1 MHERRCEP
9 RPGARRRNALDEEP
23 APSAGSVL
31 GSSRG
36 RRRFLRADD
45 AAPGA
50 RRYARSTVD
59 TYIAGPGSRP
69 TRPGRAQRLGVELTI
84 GLIVFA
90 LTLVLLSNLHEEGD
104 RTLDAL
110 GIVLGGLASLPL
122 VLRRSFP
129 LGVFVV
135 TASASAALNAL
146 GYPPGP
152 PLGPTLALFFL
163 GLHPAETRGGRRL
176 TAAVVVL
183 FYLLHFAAVTVG
195 QGGDAPV
202 VEPLFGIILWGGA
215 WVVGD
220 RIRLRR
226 ERMASLAERALRAEQ
241 DAEREGR
248 LAVAEER
255 MRIARDLHD
264 SAGHAI
270 NVILVQAGAAR
281 LHAEQDPERTR
292 AALST
297 IEDVARETVTEIDR
311 LVGSLREDGAT
322 DTAEHGVDPPL
333 TLAAV
338 ATLVEQH
345 RANGLEV
352 ELRVEGDQ
360 RPLPRAVDGAAYRM
374 LQEALTNAAKHGGTS
389 ARVEILYRPRELTLA
404 VTNPAGPAGAEE
416 PAGHGLVGMRERA
429 QLLGGRLA
437 VERAD
442 ATFAVR
448 AELPYE
454 AEER

>member
-1 MHERRCEP
+1 LAIP
-9 RPGARRRNALDEEP
+9 L
-23 APSAGSVL
+23 V
-31 GSSRG
+31 
-36 RRRFLRADD
+36 
-45 AAPGA
+45 
-50 RRYARSTVD
+50 
-59 TYIAGPGSRP
+59 
-69 TRPGRAQRLGVELTI
+69 
-84 GLIVFA
+84 VFA

-110 GIVLGGLASLPL
+110 GVVLGGLASLPL
-122 VLRRSFP
+122 FLRRRFP
-129 LGVFVV
+129 LGVFVL
-135 TASASAALNAL
+135 TASASAALNAI

-176 TAAVVVL
+176 TAAVVVAL
-183 FYLLHFAAVTVG
+183 YALHFAAVTVG
-195 QGGDAPV
+195 QDGDAPV
-202 VEPLFGIILWGGA
+202 VAPLFGVILWGGA
-215 WVVGD
+215 WVIGD

-226 ERMASLAERALRAEQ
+226 ERMAALAERARRAEQ

-281 LHAEQDPERTR
+281 LHAEQDPERAR

-311 LVGSLREDGAT
+311 LVGSLREDGAPA
-322 DTAEHGVDPPL
+322 DAEHVDPPL

-338 ATLVEQH
+338 AALVDRH

-352 ELRVEGDQ
+352 ELGVEGQQ
-360 RPLPRAVDGAAYRM
+360 RPLPRAVDLAAYRI
-374 LQEALTNAAKHGGTS
+374 LQEALTNAAKHGGAE
-389 ARVEILYRPRELTLA
+389 ARVEITYGPRALTLA
-404 VTNPAGPAGAEE
+404 VTNPSGRTGADE

-429 QLLGGRLA
+429 LLLGGRLV
-437 VERAD
+437 VERD
-442 ATFAVR
+442 EGTFGVR
-448 AELPYE
+448 AELPYA
-454 AEER
+454 AEDR

>member
-1 MHERRCEP
+1 
-9 RPGARRRNALDEEP
+9 
-23 APSAGSVL
+23 
-31 GSSRG
+31 
-36 RRRFLRADD
+36 
-45 AAPGA
+45 
-50 RRYARSTVD
+50 VD
-59 TYIAGPGSRP
+59 TYAAGPGSRP
-69 TRPGRAQRLGVELTI
+69 RRPGRAQQLGIDLTI
-84 GLIVFA
+84 GLVVFA
-90 LTLVLLSNLHEEGD
+90 LTLVLLSKLHEDGD
-104 RTLDAL
+104 RTLDVL
-110 GIVLGGLASLPL
+110 GVMLGGLASLPL
-122 VLRRSFP
+122 ILRRRFP

-163 GLHPAETRGGRRL
+163 GLHPAETLGGRRL
-176 TAAVVVL
+176 TGAVVVL
-183 FYLLHFAAVTVG
+183 LYALHFAAVTVG
-195 QGGDAPV
+195 QDGDPPV
-202 VEPLFGIILWGGA
+202 VEPLFGIVLWGGA
-215 WVVGD
+215 WVIGD

-226 ERMASLAERALRAEQ
+226 ERMAALAERARRAEQ

-281 LHAEQDPERTR
+281 LHAEGNPERTR
-292 AALST
+292 AALGT

-311 LVGSLREDGAT
+311 LVGSLREDGAP
-322 DTAEHGVDPPL
+322 DAAEHVDPPL

-338 ATLVEQH
+338 AALVEQH

-352 ELRVEGDQ
+352 ELRVEGER
-360 RPLPRAVDGAAYRM
+360 RPLPRAVDLAAYRI
-374 LQEALTNAAKHGGTS
+374 LQEALTNAAKHGGEE
-389 ARVEILYRPRELTLA
+389 ARVEILYGPRVLTLV
-404 VTNPAGPAGAEE
+404 VTNPSERAGADE
-416 PAGHGLVGMRERA
+416 PTGHGLVGMRERA
-429 QLLGGRLA
+429 LLLGGSLT
-437 VERAD
+437 VERHEG
-442 ATFAVR
+442 TFGVR

>member
-1 MHERRCEP
+1 
-9 RPGARRRNALDEEP
+9 
-23 APSAGSVL
+23 
-31 GSSRG
+31 
-36 RRRFLRADD
+36 
-45 AAPGA
+45 
-50 RRYARSTVD
+50 VD
-59 TYIAGPGSRP
+59 TYAAGPGSRLR
-69 TRPGRAQRLGVELTI
+69 RPGRAQQLGIDLAIPLV
-84 GLIVFA
+84 VFA
-90 LTLVLLSNLHEEGD
+90 LTLVLLSKLHDQGD

-110 GIVLGGLASLPL
+110 GVVLGGLASLPL
-122 VLRRSFP
+122 FLRRRFP
-129 LGVFVV
+129 LGVFVL
-135 TASASAALNAL
+135 TASASAALNAI

-176 TAAVVVL
+176 TATVVVAL
-183 FYLLHFAAVTVG
+183 YALHFAAVNIG
-195 QGGDAPV
+195 QDGDAPV
-202 VEPLFGIILWGGA
+202 VAPLFGVILWGGA
-215 WVVGD
+215 WVIGD

-226 ERMASLAERALRAEQ
+226 ERMAALAERARRAEQ

-281 LHAEQDPERTR
+281 LHAEQDPERAR

-311 LVGSLREDGAT
+311 LVGSLREDGAP
-322 DTAEHGVDPPL
+322 DAGEHVDPPL

-338 ATLVEQH
+338 AALVERH

-352 ELRVEGDQ
+352 KLEVEGEQ
-360 RPLPRAVDGAAYRM
+360 RPLPRAVELAAYRI
-374 LQEALTNAAKHGGTS
+374 LQEALTNAAKHGGAE
-389 ARVEILYRPRELTLA
+389 ARVEISYGPRALTLA
-404 VTNPAGPAGAEE
+404 VTNPAGRARADE

-429 QLLGGRLA
+429 LLLDGRLV
-437 VERAD
+437 VERD
-442 ATFAVR
+442 DGTFGVR
-448 AELPYE
+448 AELPYA
-454 AEER
+454 AEDR

>member
-1 MHERRCEP
+1 
-9 RPGARRRNALDEEP
+9 
-23 APSAGSVL
+23 
-31 GSSRG
+31 
-36 RRRFLRADD
+36 
-45 AAPGA
+45 
-50 RRYARSTVD
+50 VD
-59 TYIAGPGSRP
+59 TLTAGPGSRP
-69 TRPGRAQRLGVELTI
+69 RRPGRAQRVGVDLTI
-84 GLIVFA
+84 AVVVFA

-110 GIVLGGLASLPL
+110 GVVLGGLAALPL
-122 VLRRSFP
+122 ALRRSFP

-135 TASASAALNAL
+135 TAGASAVLNAL

-183 FYLLHFAAVTVG
+183 LYALHFAGVTVG
-195 QGGDAPV
+195 QDGDAPV
-202 VEPLFGIILWGGA
+202 VEPLFGIVLWGGA
-215 WVVGD
+215 WVIGD

-226 ERMASLAERALRAEQ
+226 ERMAELAERARRAEQ

-281 LHAEQDPERTR
+281 LHAEQDPTR
-292 AALST
+292 AREALTT
-297 IEDVARETVTEIDR
+297 IEDVARETVAEIDR
-311 LVGSLREDGAT
+311 LVGSLRENGAEAA
-322 DTAEHGVDPPL
+322 DHAVDPPL

-338 ATLVEQH
+338 TALVERH
-345 RANGLEV
+345 RANGLDV
-352 ELRVEGDQ
+352 ELRVVGEK
-360 RPLPRAVDGAAYRM
+360 RPLPRAVDQAAYRI
-374 LQEALTNAAKHGGTS
+374 LQEALTNAAKHGGAT
-389 ARVEILYRPRELTLA
+389 ARVEVAYGLRALTLA
-404 VTNPAGPAGAEE
+404 VTNPSSVAGGADL
-416 PAGHGLVGMRERA
+416 PGHGVVGMRERA
-429 QLLGGRLA
+429 LLLGGRFD
-437 VERAD
+437 VERGD
-442 ATFAVR
+442 GTFRVR

-454 AEER
+454 GEER

>member
-1 MHERRCEP
+1 MD
-9 RPGARRRNALDEEP
+9 GAT
-23 APSAGSVL
+23 L
-31 GSSRG
+31 GRQ
-36 RRRFLRADD
+36 
-45 AAPGA
+45 
-50 RRYARSTVD
+50 VD
-59 TYIAGPGSRP
+59 TYAAGPGSRP
-69 TRPGRAQRLGVELTI
+69 RRPERAQRLGTDLTI
-84 GLIVFA
+84 ALGVFA
-90 LTLVLLSNLHEEGD
+90 LTLVLLSNLHEDGD

-110 GIVLGGLASLPL
+110 GVVLGGLAALPL
-122 VLRRSFP
+122 VFRRRFP
-129 LGVFVV
+129 LGVFVL

-176 TAAVVVL
+176 TAAVVAL
-183 FYLLHFAAVTVG
+183 LYALHFAGAAVG

-202 VEPLFGIILWGGA
+202 VEPLFGIVLWGGA
-215 WVVGD
+215 WVIGD

-226 ERMASLAERALRAEQ
+226 ERMAELAERARRAEL

-281 LHAEQDPERTR
+281 LHAEGDPQRAR

-297 IEDVARETVTEIDR
+297 IEDVARETVAEIDR
-311 LVGSLREDGAT
+311 LVGSLRENGAP
-322 DTAEHGVDPPL
+322 DAAENAVDPPL
-333 TLAAV
+333 SLAALT
-338 ATLVEQH
+338 ALVERH
-345 RANGLEV
+345 RANGLDV
-352 ELRVEGDQ
+352 ELRVDGEE
-360 RPLPRAVDGAAYRM
+360 RPLPRAVDQAAYRI
-374 LQEALTNAAKHGGTS
+374 LQEALTNAAKHGGAA
-389 ARVEILYRPRELTLA
+389 ARVEIGYAPRALTLA
-404 VTNPAGPAGAEE
+404 VTNPSDRGAADE

-429 QLLGGRLA
+429 HLLGGRFE
-437 VERAD
+437 VERGEG
-442 ATFAVR
+442 TFSVR
-448 AELPYE
+448 GELPYG

>member
-1 MHERRCEP
+1 MDLH
-9 RPGARRRNALDEEP
+9 A
-23 APSAGSVL
+23 
-31 GSSRG
+31 
-36 RRRFLRADD
+36 
-45 AAPGA
+45 
-50 RRYARSTVD
+50 T
-59 TYIAGPGSRP
+59 GPGSLSRRP
-69 TRPGRAQRLGVELTI
+69 EWARRLGVDLAI
-84 GLIVFA
+84 ALVVFGFS
-90 LTLVLLSNLHEEGD
+90 LVLLANVREESD
-104 RTLDAL
+104 RALDGL
-110 GIVLGGLASLPL
+110 GVVLAGLAAFPL
-122 VLRRSFP
+122 VFRRRFP
-129 LGVFVV
+129 LGVFVA
-135 TASASAALNAL
+135 TASAVVVMSAI

-183 FYLLHFAAVTVG
+183 FYLLHFAAVTIG
-195 QGGDAPV
+195 QDGDGPGVA
-202 VEPLFGIILWGGA
+202 PLFGIVLWGGA
-215 WVVGD
+215 WVIGD
-220 RIRLRR
+220 RFRLRR
-226 ERMASLAERALRAEQ
+226 ERMDALAERARRAEQ

-322 DTAEHGVDPPL
+322 DAAEHGVDPPL

-338 ATLVEQH
+338 AALVEQH

-352 ELRVEGDQ
+352 ELRVEGEQ

-389 ARVEILYRPRELTLA
+389 ARIEILYGLRELMLA
-404 VTNPAGPAGAEE
+404 VINPAGPAGAEE

-429 QLLGGRLA
+429 LLLGGRLA
-437 VERAD
+437 VERAEG
-442 ATFAVR
+442 TFGVR

-454 AEER
+454 AEAR

>member
-1 MHERRCEP
+1 
-9 RPGARRRNALDEEP
+9 
-23 APSAGSVL
+23 
-31 GSSRG
+31 
-36 RRRFLRADD
+36 
-45 AAPGA
+45 
-50 RRYARSTVD
+50 VD
-59 TYIAGPGSRP
+59 IHAAGPGSRP
-69 TRPGRAQRLGVELTI
+69 RRPGRAQRLGVDLTI
-84 GLIVFA
+84 ALAVFA
-90 LTLVLLSNLHEEGD
+90 LTLVLLSKLHEDGD

-110 GIVLGGLASLPL
+110 GVVLGGLASLPL
-122 VLRRSFP
+122 VLRRWFP

-163 GLHPAETRGGRRL
+163 GLHPAETLGGRRL
-176 TAAVVVL
+176 TGAVVVL
-183 FYLLHFAAVTVG
+183 LYALHFAAAVG
-195 QGGDAPV
+195 RDGDAPV
-202 VEPLFGIILWGGA
+202 VAPLFGIVLWGGA
-215 WVVGD
+215 WVIGD

-226 ERMASLAERALRAEQ
+226 ERMAALAERARRAEQ

-281 LHAEQDPERTR
+281 LHAEGDPERAR

-311 LVGSLREDGAT
+311 LVGSLREDGAP
-322 DTAEHGVDPPL
+322 DAAEHVDPPL

-338 ATLVEQH
+338 AALVERH

-352 ELRVEGDQ
+352 ELRVEGER
-360 RPLPRAVDGAAYRM
+360 RPLPRAVDLAAYRI
-374 LQEALTNAAKHGGTS
+374 LQEALTNAAKHGGAE
-389 ARVEILYRPRELTLA
+389 ARVEISYGLRALTLA
-404 VTNPAGPAGAEE
+404 VTNPAGRGEVDE
-416 PAGHGLVGMRERA
+416 PPGHGLVGMRERA
-429 QLLGGRLA
+429 LLLGGSLA
-437 VERAD
+437 VERGEG
-442 ATFAVR
+442 TFGVR

-454 AEER
+454 AGEQ

>member
-1 MHERRCEP
+1 VD
-9 RPGARRRNALDEEP
+9 L
-23 APSAGSVL
+23 
-31 GSSRG
+31 
-36 RRRFLRADD
+36 
-45 AAPGA
+45 
-50 RRYARSTVD
+50 YAT
-59 TYIAGPGSRP
+59 GPGSLSR
-69 TRPGRAQRLGVELTI
+69 RPGWAQRLGIDLAIALV
-84 GLIVFA
+84 VFA
-90 LTLVLLSNLHEEGD
+90 FSLLLLANMGEED
-104 RTLDAL
+104 ERALDAL
-110 GIVLGGLASLPL
+110 GVVLAGLAAFPL
-122 VLRRSFP
+122 VFRRRFP
-129 LGVFVV
+129 LGVFVA
-135 TASASAALNAL
+135 TASATVALSAS

-183 FYLLHFAAVTVG
+183 FYLLHFGAVTIG
-195 QGGDAPV
+195 QDGDGPGVAP
-202 VEPLFGIILWGGA
+202 LLGILLWGGA
-215 WVVGD
+215 WVIGD
-220 RIRLRR
+220 RFRLRR
-226 ERMASLAERALRAEQ
+226 ERMDALAERARRAEQ

-255 MRIARDLHD
+255 TRIARDLHD

-322 DTAEHGVDPPL
+322 DAVEHGVDLPL

-338 ATLVEQH
+338 AALVEQH
-345 RANGLEV
+345 RANGIEV
-352 ELRVEGDQ
+352 ELRVEGEQ

-389 ARVEILYRPRELTLA
+389 ARVEILYGPRELTLA

-442 ATFAVR
+442 DTFAVR
-448 AELPYE
+448 AELPYA